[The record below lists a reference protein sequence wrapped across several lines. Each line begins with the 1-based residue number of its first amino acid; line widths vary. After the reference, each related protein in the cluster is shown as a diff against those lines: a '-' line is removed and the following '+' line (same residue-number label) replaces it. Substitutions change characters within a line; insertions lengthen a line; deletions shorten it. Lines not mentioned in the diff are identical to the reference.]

1 MRIVKFDPV
10 REFENIQNNFER
22 FFGDIDLAPFKHF
35 NPSVDVIREKDKIV
49 IEAEMPGVK
58 KDEIK
63 ISIKDNVLTIEGEKK
78 FSEEKK
84 EKEYYRSER
93 SYGAFKRSFTLPEDV
108 DVENVKAKFE
118 DGILSLSMNKIEPK
132 QPEVK
137 EIKVN

>member
-1 MRIVKFDPV
+1 
-10 REFENIQNNFER
+10 
-22 FFGDIDLAPFKHF
+22 
-35 NPSVDVIREKDKIV
+35 
-49 IEAEMPGVK
+49 EAEMPGVK

>member
-10 REFENIQNNFER
+10 KEFENIQNNFER

-35 NPSVDVIREKDKIV
+35 TPSVDVIREKDKLV

-58 KDEIK
+58 KDDIK

-78 FSEEKK
+78 FADEKK
-84 EKEYYRSER
+84 EKDYYRSER
-93 SYGAFKRSFTLPEDV
+93 SYGAFKRSFSLPEDV
-108 DVENVKAKFE
+108 DVENVIAKYE